1 MYLVCKFFPH
11 FLKNKLNQKL
21 LRCESYVKQ
30 DNLCHN
36 KYGKNRE
43 DFFACSFFSP
53 YEPDTVFMLTV
64 CFTKSGVSSQLV
76 KNTLIWEWYIFS
88 DQVKKIY
95 ITA

>member
-1 MYLVCKFFPH
+1 M
-11 FLKNKLNQKL
+11 

-43 DFFACSFFSP
+43 GFFACSFFRP

-64 CFTKSGVSSQLV
+64 CFTKSVVSSQLV
-76 KNTLIWEWYIFS
+76 KKTFIRLWYLFS
-88 DQVKKIY
+88 DQVKKSMLKPVTKGLPIGLPY
-95 ITA
+95 FRK